1 MDEKKKEDPMMTR
14 LLLCGVCLIAFHTGV
29 GFGQTV
35 ASATDSP
42 VGSRPL
48 SIDKPSK
55 APGDIPEIIRQSDDD
70 RLTPQP
76 KAISDPGAVLRPP
89 TVDLG
94 FMRSIRLDWD
104 HLGTSQRT
112 TSR

>member
-1 MDEKKKEDPMMTR
+1 MMTR
-14 LLLCGVCLIAFHTGV
+14 VLLCGVCLIAFHTGV
-29 GFGQTV
+29 GFAQTA
-35 ASATDSP
+35 ASTTDSP

-70 RLTPQP
+70 RSTTQP
-76 KAISDPGAVLRPP
+76 KAISDPADVLRPP

-94 FMRSIRLDWD
+94 FLRSIRLDWD
-104 HLGTSQRT
+104 HLGASRPV